1 MKGFTVVSLSPN
13 KLLLKGLLAWYVLFS
28 VWMAVSPV
36 DRQNWVL
43 ANVLPFLFVGL
54 LAATHRKYPL
64 SNISYVL
71 ITLFLTL
78 HTIGV
83 HYTYAQV
90 PFGYWLEAAL
100 ELNRNH
106 FDRIVH
112 FCFGLL
118 LTYPMGEA
126 FVLLANVRG
135 ALVYYLSLITP
146 VGLSGIW
153 EIIESW
159 VAQIVSPQ
167 LGDAY
172 LGSQGDVWD
181 AQKDIAAAFYGAVL
195 CVLLM
200 LAIRRWYQ
208 RSARLL
214 IT

>member
-1 MKGFTVVSLSPN
+1 VVFPN

-28 VWMAVSPV
+28 VWMAFDPV

>member
-1 MKGFTVVSLSPN
+1 MGTTRGLNVISPN

-28 VWMAVSPV
+28 IWMAIDPV

-43 ANVLPFLFVGL
+43 ANVLPVLFVGVL
-54 LAATHRKYPL
+54 VATHRKFPF
-64 SNISYVL
+64 SNVSYVL

-90 PFGYWLEAAL
+90 PLGYWMETAF
-100 ELNRNH
+100 ELHRNH
-106 FDRIVH
+106 FDRVVH

-135 ALVYYLSLITP
+135 VLVYYLSLITP
-146 VGLSGIW
+146 LGLSGIW

-159 VAQIVSPQ
+159 VAQVVSPE

-172 LGSQGDVWD
+172 LGSQGDIWD
-181 AQKDIAAAFYGAVL
+181 VQQDMAAAFYGALL

-200 LAIRRWYQ
+200 IAILKLY
-208 RSARLL
+208 
-214 IT
+214 

>member
-1 MKGFTVVSLSPN
+1 VVFPN

-28 VWMAVSPV
+28 VWMAIDPV

>member
-1 MKGFTVVSLSPN
+1 MVSPN

-28 VWMAVSPV
+28 VWMAIDPV

-43 ANVLPFLFVGL
+43 ASVLPVLLVGVL
-54 LAATHRKYPL
+54 VATHRKCPF
-64 SNISYVL
+64 SNVSYVL
-71 ITLFLTL
+71 IMLFLTL

-90 PFGYWLEAAL
+90 PLGYWMEAAF
-100 ELNRNH
+100 ELHRNH
-106 FDRIVH
+106 FDRVVH

-135 ALVYYLSLITP
+135 VLVYYLSLITP
-146 VGLSGIW
+146 LGLSGIW

-159 VAQIVSPQ
+159 VAQVVSPE

-172 LGSQGDVWD
+172 LGSQGDIWD
-181 AQKDIAAAFYGAVL
+181 AQQDMAVALYGAIL

-200 LAIRRWYQ
+200 IAIRRWYQ
-208 RSARLL
+208 RSGWLL

>member
-1 MKGFTVVSLSPN
+1 MTFPN
-13 KLLLKGLLAWYVLFS
+13 KLLLKGLLTWYIFFS
-28 VWMAVSPV
+28 IWMAIAPV
-36 DRQNWVL
+36 DRQNWIL

-54 LAATHRKYPL
+54 LAWTHRKFPL
-64 SNISYVL
+64 SNVSYVL

-83 HYTYAQV
+83 HYTYAQA
-90 PFGYWLEAAL
+90 PFGYWLEGAL
-100 ELNRNH
+100 ELSRNH

-126 FVLLANVRG
+126 FVLFANVRG
-135 ALVYYLSLITP
+135 VLVYYLSLITP
-146 VGLSGIW
+146 LGLSGIW

-159 VAQIVSPQ
+159 VAQIVSPE

-172 LGSQGDVWD
+172 LGSQGDIWD
-181 AQKDIAAAFYGAVL
+181 AQKDMAAAFFGAIL

-200 LAIRRWYQ
+200 IAIRKMLQ
-208 RSARLL
+208 RSSPPLVS
-214 IT
+214 

>member
-1 MKGFTVVSLSPN
+1 MVSPN

-28 VWMAVSPV
+28 VWMAIDPV

-118 LTYPMGEA
+118 LTYPMGEV

>member
-1 MKGFTVVSLSPN
+1 MVSPN

-28 VWMAVSPV
+28 VWMAIDPV

-43 ANVLPFLFVGL
+43 ANVLPVLFVGVL
-54 LAATHRKYPL
+54 VATHRKYPF
-64 SNISYVL
+64 SNVSYAL

-90 PFGYWLEAAL
+90 PFGYWMEAAF
-100 ELNRNH
+100 ELHRNH
-106 FDRIVH
+106 FDRVVH

-135 ALVYYLSLITP
+135 VLVYYLSLITP
-146 VGLSGIW
+146 LGLSGIW

-159 VAQIVSPQ
+159 VAQVVSPE

-172 LGSQGDVWD
+172 LGSQGDIWD
-181 AQKDIAAAFYGAVL
+181 AQQDMAAAFYGAIL

-200 LAIRRWYQ
+200 IAIRRWYQ
-208 RSARLL
+208 RSGWLL

>member
-1 MKGFTVVSLSPN
+1 VVSPN

-28 VWMAVSPV
+28 VWMAIDPV

-118 LTYPMGEA
+118 LTYPMGEV

>member
-1 MKGFTVVSLSPN
+1 MIFPN
-13 KLLLKGLLAWYVLFS
+13 KLLLKGLLAWYIFFS
-28 VWMAVSPV
+28 IWMAIAPV
-36 DRQNWVL
+36 DRQNWIL

-54 LAATHRKYPL
+54 LAWTHRQFPL

-71 ITLFLTL
+71 IALFLTL

-83 HYTYAQV
+83 HYTYAQA
-90 PFGYWLEAAL
+90 PFGYWLEGAL
-100 ELNRNH
+100 ELSRNH

-126 FVLLANVRG
+126 FVLFANVRG
-135 ALVYYLSLITP
+135 VLVYYLSLITP
-146 VGLSGIW
+146 LGLSGIW

-159 VAQIVSPQ
+159 VAQIVSPE

-172 LGSQGDVWD
+172 LGSQGDIWD
-181 AQKDIAAAFYGAVL
+181 AQKDMAAAFFGAIL

-200 LAIRRWYQ
+200 IAIRKMLQ
-208 RSARLL
+208 RSSPPLVS
-214 IT
+214 

>member
-1 MKGFTVVSLSPN
+1 VVSPN

-28 VWMAVSPV
+28 MWMAVSPV

>member
-1 MKGFTVVSLSPN
+1 MVFPN

-28 VWMAVSPV
+28 IWMAIDPV

-54 LAATHRKYPL
+54 LAATHRKYPF
-64 SNISYVL
+64 SNTSYVL
-71 ITLFLTL
+71 ITIFLTL

-90 PFGYWLEAAL
+90 PLGYWMEAAF
-100 ELNRNH
+100 ELHRNH

-126 FVLLANVRG
+126 FVLFANVRG
-135 ALVYYLSLITP
+135 VLVYYLSLITP
-146 VGLSGIW
+146 LGLSGVW

-159 VAQIVSPQ
+159 VAQVVSPE

-172 LGSQGDVWD
+172 LGSQGDIWD
-181 AQKDIAAAFYGAVL
+181 AQQDMAVALYGAALAVI
-195 CVLLM
+195 LM
-200 LAIRRWYQ
+200 ITIRKMRQ
-208 RSARLL
+208 RSSRPLAL
-214 IT
+214 

>member
-1 MKGFTVVSLSPN
+1 VVSPN

-28 VWMAVSPV
+28 IWMAIDPV

-43 ANVLPFLFVGL
+43 ANVLPVLLVGVL
-54 LAATHRKYPL
+54 VATHRKFPF
-64 SNISYVL
+64 SNVSYVL

-90 PFGYWLEAAL
+90 PFGYWLEVAF

-106 FDRIVH
+106 FDRVVH

-126 FVLLANVRG
+126 FVLIANVRG
-135 ALVYYLSLITP
+135 VLVYYLSLITP
-146 VGLSGIW
+146 LGLSGIW

-159 VAQIVSPQ
+159 VAQVVSPQ
-167 LGDAY
+167 FGDAY
-172 LGSQGDVWD
+172 LGAQGDIWD
-181 AQKDIAAAFYGAVL
+181 AQKDMAAAFYGAIL

-200 LAIRRWYQ
+200 IAIRRWYQ
-208 RSARLL
+208 RSGRLL